1 MSGRVLTNSQQKRL
15 MAPITTAIIAMRLR
29 RCSHDHAHDV
39 FAQLLIAHRIAQL
52 VPRHRHLLPELVAA
66 TDALQSMLE
75 RYSQR
80 TVKDAYVNGTDIEID
95 ALDLAAQI
103 YAALLKTTPLKTV
116 RRAMLNVSE
125 KVKNA
130 DAVHR

>member
-1 MSGRVLTNSQQKRL
+1 MSGRKLNTDQQMRL
-15 MAPITTAIIAMRLR
+15 MEPITTAIIAMRLR
-29 RCSHDHAHDV
+29 RCSHDHAHDIM
-39 FAQLLIAHRIAQL
+39 AQLFIAHRIAQL
-52 VPRHRHLLPELVAA
+52 VPRHRHVLPDIQAG
-66 TDALQSMLE
+66 TNALHAMLA
-75 RYSQR
+75 RHSQR
-80 TVKDAYVNGTDIEID
+80 TIKDAFVNGADDEID

-130 DAVHR
+130 DAIHS

>member
-1 MSGRVLTNSQQKRL
+1 MGRKLTTSQQDRL
-15 MAPITTAIIAMRLR
+15 MSPIRTALIAMRLGTAT
-29 RCSHDHAHDV
+29 SDHVHDV
-39 FAQLLIAHRIAQL
+39 LAQLLIAYRVCQL
-52 VPRHRHLLPELVAA
+52 VPRHRHLRDDILAA
-66 TDALQSMLE
+66 ESAVHNMLE

-103 YAALLKTTPLKTV
+103 YEALLKTTPLRTV

>member
-1 MSGRVLTNSQQKRL
+1 MGRKLTTGQRERL
-15 MAPITTAIIAMRLR
+15 LSPITTALIAMRLG

-39 FAQLLIAHRIAQL
+39 LAQLLIAYRVCQL
-52 VPRHRHLLPELVAA
+52 VPRHRHLRDDILAA
-66 TDALQSMLE
+66 ESAVHNMLE

-103 YAALLKTTPLKTV
+103 YEALLKTTPLRTV